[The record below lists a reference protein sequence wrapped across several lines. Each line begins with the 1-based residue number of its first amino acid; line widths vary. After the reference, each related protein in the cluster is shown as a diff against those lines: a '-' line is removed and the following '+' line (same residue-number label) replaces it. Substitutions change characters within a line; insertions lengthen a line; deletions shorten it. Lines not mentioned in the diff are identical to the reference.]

1 MDNVKE
7 AEQKER
13 FVIDDDS
20 KANWALRKMAEIS
33 AKLDKVNE
41 QKKLLDQ
48 QNDQWYERKTK
59 KLNDDWDDFATQLEG
74 YRLKQPNQKI
84 DLPAGKTI
92 TRHPKDYQYD
102 NDELVKFVK
111 ANHREFIQPIEKF
124 EWGKFKKTI
133 KVHGDK
139 AFDANG
145 ELIPGMKVVEQEKTT
160 YYPAK
165 LEGDLNE

>member
-7 AEQKER
+7 AESKER

-33 AKLDKVNE
+33 EKLDKVNE
-41 QKKLLDQ
+41 QKKLLDE

-74 YRLKQPNQKI
+74 YRLQQPNQKI
-84 DLPAGKTI
+84 DLPAGKTV
-92 TRHPKDYQYD
+92 TRHTKDYQYKKD
-102 NDELVKFVK
+102 DLLKYLK
-111 ANHREFIQPIEKF
+111 ANHPEFIKKTESAK
-124 EWGKFKKTI
+124 WGDFKKTI

-139 AFDANG
+139 VIDANG
-145 ELIPGMKVVEQEKTT
+145 ELVPDMKVVEQEKTT

-165 LEGDLNE
+165 LEGDSNE